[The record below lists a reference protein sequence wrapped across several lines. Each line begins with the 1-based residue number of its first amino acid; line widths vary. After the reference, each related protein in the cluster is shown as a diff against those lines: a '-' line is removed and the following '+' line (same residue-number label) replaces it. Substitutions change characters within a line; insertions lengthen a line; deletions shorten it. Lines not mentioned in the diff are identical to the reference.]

1 MGRDLKGNTIADK
14 LMYILN
20 DDAQK
25 YPFCRLQS
33 LLWLKCLDTQLNDQ
47 TNQN

>member
-20 DDAQK
+20 DDTQNSPSVD
-25 YPFCRLQS
+25 YSPFCG
-33 LLWLKCLDTQLNDQ
+33 
-47 TNQN
+47 